1 MCSPGL
7 LWSARD
13 CSVRRKQKYETRGIK
28 GGRPLGLGN
37 VETLCSSVKNG
48 VKIRTTDLPT
58 QYHVLHSSLH
68 INLRLREDV
77 CKHPQLALQ
86 LRRDVHDF
94 ISRGKHYYLLPCIPI
109 PGHSRKLPSN
119 ISYTL
124 LPMITARKVHFFSR
138 GITVVGDLY
147 IPDTAAPNR
156 KNASI
161 VVGHLGTGVKEQAS
175 GLYARCLAEHGFVAL
190 AFDAVYQGESGGEPR
205 YLEDPYQRAEDFKS
219 AVTFLSTL
227 GHEVDPERIG
237 SVGICASG
245 GYSIFAAQTD
255 LRLKAEATVCGVCWG
270 SMTRE
275 GMKNSLGTINQE
287 VLQQGLTYAGNERIA
302 EAKGGQPATIAILE
316 HLEEAKAYYKD
327 PQWEHPRCPNLQL
340 ARSLDMLAT
349 YNSFAFIDWISPR
362 PLLMIR
368 GSEADKG
375 DGGQADTGFY
385 SRMAIERAKE
395 PKELLVIKGKGHLDL
410 YRDTAESIPKLV
422 EFMDKSLCT

>member
-1 MCSPGL
+1 MASIMCSPGL

-28 GGRPLGLGN
+28 GGRPLDLGN
-37 VETLCSSVKNG
+37 VETLCSSFQNG
-48 VKIRTTDLPT
+48 VKIRTIDLPT

-77 CKHPQLALQ
+77 YKHPQLALQ

-109 PGHSRKLPSN
+109 PGHSQKLPSN

-124 LPMITARKVHFFSR
+124 LPMITARKINFFSR

-147 IPDTAAPNR
+147 IPDTAASNR
-156 KNASI
+156 KSASI
-161 VVGHLGTGVKEQAS
+161 VVGHPGTGVKEQAS
-175 GLYARCLAEHGFVAL
+175 GLYARCLAERGFVAL

-302 EAKGGQPATIAILE
+302 EAKGG
-316 HLEEAKAYYKD
+316 H
-327 PQWEHPRCPNLQL
+327 
-340 ARSLDMLAT
+340 MLAT